1 MFQDYVLSRHS
12 VTKLQVHLIFTTK
25 YRRRV
30 MTPEVLQSVLATL
43 GIAASDLGCTL
54 LEADGEADHVHLLV
68 SYPPKVSISEMVN
81 RFKTRSSRK
90 IREEY
95 PRGISARNI
104 REEYPGILEGGRTG
118 LFWARSYFAC
128 TVGSADREV
137 FEKYMEKQTTD

>member
-95 PRGISARNI
+95 P
-104 REEYPGILEGGRTG
+104 GILEGGRTG
-118 LFWARSYFAC
+118 LFWARSSFAC

>member
-1 MFQDYVLSRHS
+1 MIALI
-12 VTKLQVHLIFTTK
+12 IFTTK

-30 MTPEVLQSVLATL
+30 MTPEVLESVLATL
-43 GIAASDLGCTL
+43 RIAAADLGCTL
-54 LEADGEADHVHLLV
+54 LEAEGEADHVHLLV

-95 PRGISARNI
+95 P
-104 REEYPGILEGGRTG
+104 GILEGGRTG

-128 TVGSADREV
+128 TVGSAGREV

>member
-1 MFQDYVLSRHS
+1 MFKDCVLSRHS

-95 PRGISARNI
+95 P
-104 REEYPGILEGGRTG
+104 GILEGGRTG

>member
-1 MFQDYVLSRHS
+1 MFQDYILSRHS

-95 PRGISARNI
+95 P
-104 REEYPGILEGGRTG
+104 GILEGGRTG

>member
-68 SYPPKVSISEMVN
+68 SYPPKVRISKEIT
-81 RFKTRSSRK
+81 FLSCSSG
-90 IREEY
+90 IR
-95 PRGISARNI
+95 G
-104 REEYPGILEGGRTG
+104 
-118 LFWARSYFAC
+118 
-128 TVGSADREV
+128 
-137 FEKYMEKQTTD
+137 

>member
-1 MFQDYVLSRHS
+1 MFKDYVLSRHS

-30 MTPEVLQSVLATL
+30 MTPEVLESVLATL
-43 GIAASDLGCTL
+43 RTAAADLGCTL
-54 LEADGEADHVHLLV
+54 LETDGEPDHVHLLV

-95 PRGISARNI
+95 P
-104 REEYPGILEGGRTG
+104 GILDGGRTG
-118 LFWARSYFAC
+118 LFWARNYFAC
-128 TVGSADREV
+128 TVSSAGREV
-137 FEKYMEKQTTD
+137 FEKYMEKQTSD

>member
-1 MFQDYVLSRHS
+1 MFKDYVLSRHS
-12 VTKLQVHLIFTTK
+12 VTKLQVHLFFTTK

-30 MTPEVLQSVLATL
+30 MTPEVLEGVLATL
-43 GIAASDLGCTL
+43 RTAAADLGCTL
-54 LEADGEADHVHLLV
+54 LETDGEPDHVHLLV

-95 PRGISARNI
+95 P
-104 REEYPGILEGGRTG
+104 GILDGGRTG
-118 LFWARSYFAC
+118 LFWARNYFAC
-128 TVGSADREV
+128 TVSSAGREV

>member
-1 MFQDYVLSRHS
+1 MFKDYVLSRHS

-95 PRGISARNI
+95 P
-104 REEYPGILEGGRTG
+104 GILEGGRTG

>member
-1 MFQDYVLSRHS
+1 MFKDYVLSRHS

-30 MTPEVLQSVLATL
+30 MTPKVLQSVLATL

-95 PRGISARNI
+95 P
-104 REEYPGILEGGRTG
+104 GILEGGRTG

>member
-95 PRGISARNI
+95 P
-104 REEYPGILEGGRTG
+104 GILEGGRTG